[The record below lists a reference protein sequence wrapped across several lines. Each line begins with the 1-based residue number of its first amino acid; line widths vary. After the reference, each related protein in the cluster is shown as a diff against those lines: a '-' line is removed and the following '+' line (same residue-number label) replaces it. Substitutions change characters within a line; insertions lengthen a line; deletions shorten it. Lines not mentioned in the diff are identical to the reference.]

1 MQRAQA
7 AATEPCTWRF
17 GGYIAASSS
26 FSESLL
32 DERTASMS
40 LRPALRIATVIIVLL
55 LETAACSE
63 AVPSKNS
70 TTVNLV
76 DLLQQARHGGL
87 ISDETSSQLL
97 QLAANLTGT
106 PLPPELSLPT
116 NDKISSGSRRDGAED
131 DGANLDEGAG
141 GGQRQPNL
149 FMKFYNHLTLL
160 NVLYFGGA
168 LLVMG
173 AYTLFMT
180 LAYENCH
187 HGGLSG
193 IMLVQVMA
201 FGAAGITA
209 WVHYSDFQFVGGL

>member
-1 MQRAQA
+1 
-7 AATEPCTWRF
+7 
-17 GGYIAASSS
+17 
-26 FSESLL
+26 
-32 DERTASMS
+32 MS
-40 LRPALRIATVIIVLL
+40 LRRALRIATVIIVLL

-70 TTVNLV
+70 TTVNLL
-76 DLLQQARHGGL
+76 DLLQRARHGGL

-106 PLPPELSLPT
+106 RLPPDLSLPT
-116 NDKISSGSRRDGAED
+116 NDGVSSGSPWEGED

-209 WVHYSDFQFVGGL
+209 WVDYSDFQFVGGL